1 MRKII
6 YSLCIICFIAILP
19 ANGAYAADMAYSVK
33 ANLPENQRNNEH
45 TYFDLFMQPKQKQ
58 TISITFENHSEN
70 PIELEVNYHAAQ
82 TNDNGVIDYKG
93 TKEKKDSSLA
103 YDLKELITGDQ
114 TIKLNSKEKKE
125 VPYTITM
132 PEQKFEGILLGGF
145 HIHKKDKEA
154 STNQKVQIKNDY
166 SFVVGL
172 QLTETE
178 KKVTPELKLNT
189 VEPGLN
195 NYRTTLFANLQNTAA
210 TMITDMTVTAEVYK
224 ENGTEVLHKTV
235 KNNQSMAPNSNY
247 NFPISWDNQAFQSGK
262 YTLKLNAID
271 KTGHKWSFNKEFEIK
286 DNVKKHNEEA
296 VNIKDQTNKNDYV
309 IYVLVFVLIFT
320 VGIII
325 YFLWKINRK
334 KGRH

>member
-6 YSLCIICFIAILP
+6 YSFCIICFAAILP
-19 ANGAYAADMAYSVK
+19 ASGTYAADMSYSVK
-33 ANLPENQRNNEH
+33 ANLPKNQQDKEH
-45 TYFDLFMQPKQKQ
+45 TYFDLFMKPKQKQ

-70 PIELEVNYHAAQ
+70 PIELEVNYQSAQ

-93 TKEKKDSSLA
+93 TKERKDSSLA
-103 YDLKELITGDQ
+103 YDLKDLITGDQ
-114 TIKLNSKEKKE
+114 TVKLNSKEKKE

-145 HIHKKDKEA
+145 HIHKKDKEV

-166 SFVVGL
+166 SYVIGL

-178 KKVTPELKLNT
+178 KKVTPELKLNA

-195 NYRTTLFANLQNTAA
+195 NYRTTLFANLQNTTA

-224 ENGTEVLHKTV
+224 ENGKEVLHKTV

-247 NFPISWDNQAFQSGK
+247 NFPISWDNQAFQPGK
-262 YTLKLNAID
+262 YSLKLNASD
-271 KTGHKWSFNKEFEIK
+271 KAGHKWSFNKEFEIK
-286 DNVKKHNEEA
+286 DNAKKYNEEA
-296 VNIKDQTNKNDYV
+296 VNAKDQTNKNDYI
-309 IYVLVFVLIFT
+309 IYILVFVLVVT

-325 YFLWKINRK
+325 YLLWKIKRK
-334 KGRH
+334 

>member
-6 YSLCIICFIAILP
+6 YSICIICFVAILP
-19 ANGAYAADMAYSVK
+19 SDGSYAADMAYSVK

-70 PIELEVNYHAAQ
+70 PIELEVNYHTAQ

-103 YDLKELITGDQ
+103 YDLKELIIGDQ
-114 TIKLNSKEKKE
+114 TVKLNSKEKKE

-132 PEQKFEGILLGGF
+132 PEQKIEGILLGGF

-166 SFVVGL
+166 SYVIGL

-178 KKVTPELKLNT
+178 QKVTPELKLNT
-189 VEPGLN
+189 VEPGLD
-195 NYRTTLFANLQNTAA
+195 NYRTTLFANLQNTTA

-224 ENGTEVLHKTV
+224 ENDTQVLHKTV

-247 NFPISWDNQAFQSGK
+247 NFPISWDNQAFQPGK

-271 KTGHKWSFNKEFEIK
+271 KTGHKWSFNQEFEIK

-296 VNIKDQTNKNDYV
+296 VNIKDQTNKNDCV
-309 IYVLVFVLIFT
+309 IYVLAFVLVLT

-325 YFLWKINRK
+325 YLLWKIKLR
-334 KGRH
+334 

>member
-6 YSLCIICFIAILP
+6 YSICIICFIAILP
-19 ANGAYAADMAYSVK
+19 SDGTYAADMAYSVK

-70 PIELEVNYHAAQ
+70 PIELEVNYHTAQ

-103 YDLKELITGDQ
+103 YDLKELIIGDQ
-114 TIKLNSKEKKE
+114 TVKLNSKEKKE

-132 PEQKFEGILLGGF
+132 PEQKIEGILLGGF

-166 SFVVGL
+166 SYVIGL

-178 KKVTPELKLNT
+178 QKVTPELKLNT
-189 VEPGLN
+189 VEPGLD
-195 NYRTTLFANLQNTAA
+195 NYRTTLFANLQNTTA

-224 ENGTEVLHKTV
+224 ENDTEALHKTV
-235 KNNQSMAPNSNY
+235 KNKQSMAPNSNY
-247 NFPISWDNQAFQSGK
+247 DFPISWDNQAFQPGK
-262 YTLKLNAID
+262 YRLKLNAID
-271 KTGHKWSFNKEFEIK
+271 KVGHKWSFNQEFEIK
-286 DNVKKHNEEA
+286 DNVKKYNEDS
-296 VNIKDQTNKNDYV
+296 VSIKDQTNKNGYL
-309 IYVLVFVLIFT
+309 IYMLAFIIILAI
-320 VGIII
+320 GIIV
-325 YFLWKINRK
+325 FLLLKIKRK
-334 KGRH
+334 

>member
-6 YSLCIICFIAILP
+6 YSFCIICFIAILP
-19 ANGAYAADMAYSVK
+19 SDGAYAADMAYSVK

-70 PIELEVNYHAAQ
+70 PIELEVNYESAQ

-114 TIKLNSKEKKE
+114 TVKLNSKEKKE

-132 PEQKFEGILLGGF
+132 PEHKFEGILLGGF

-166 SFVVGL
+166 SYVIGL

-178 KKVTPELKLNT
+178 QKVTPELKLNT
-189 VEPGLN
+189 VEPGLD

-247 NFPISWDNQAFQSGK
+247 DFPISWDNQAFQPGK
-262 YTLKLNAID
+262 YRLKLNAVD
-271 KTGHKWSFNKEFEIK
+271 KVGHKWLFNKEFEIK
-286 DNVKKHNEEA
+286 DNVKKYNEEA

-309 IYVLVFVLIFT
+309 IYVLAYVLIFT

-325 YFLWKINRK
+325 YLLCKINRK
-334 KGRH
+334 

>member
-6 YSLCIICFIAILP
+6 YSLCIICFIVILP
-19 ANGAYAADMAYSVK
+19 VDRAYAEDMAYSVK

-45 TYFDLFMQPKQKQ
+45 TYFDLFMKPKQKQ
-58 TISITFENHSEN
+58 IISITFENHSEN
-70 PIELEVNYHAAQ
+70 PIELEVTCHTAQ

-93 TKEKKDSSLA
+93 TKERKDSSLA

-114 TIKLNSKEKKE
+114 TVKLNSKEKKE

-166 SFVVGL
+166 SYVIGL

-178 KKVTPELKLNT
+178 TKVTPELKLNT
-189 VEPGLN
+189 VEPGLS
-195 NYRTTLFANLQNTAA
+195 NYRTTLFANLQNTTA

-224 ENGTEVLHKTV
+224 ENGVEVLHKTV

-247 NFPISWDNQAFQSGK
+247 NFPISWDNQAFQPGK
-262 YTLKLNAID
+262 YRLKLNVVD
-271 KTGHKWSFNKEFEIK
+271 KVGHKWSLNKEFEIK
-286 DNVKKHNEEA
+286 DNVKKYNEEA
-296 VNIKDQTNKNDYV
+296 VNIKDQINKNNYV
-309 IYVLVFVLIFT
+309 IYFLAFVLILT

-325 YFLWKINRK
+325 YLLVKIKRK
-334 KGRH
+334 